1 MGNGTRK
8 HTKRAVGIV
17 AGVLSICVP
26 YSSADQDFIPLPDEA
41 GSPKI
46 SNPVMDL
53 TDKAIGVAGEIA
65 SPTIPDALTIENE
78 GGEIIYDNN
87 NRVITYIGKGN
98 PVHLKTNSGVDVQA
112 QSIRVNLEK
121 KVAEL
126 QGPLT
131 VYVGETLT
139 RAQSGVYDWEKMR
152 VDIRGARAKVSGIIV
167 RGTRILYDKDT
178 EGKQYMQ
185 IQDAY
190 VSTDDSQEPDTWVG
204 AGELTIYPG
213 DYGRVT
219 RLSVAGGGHDV
230 AIPIIGW
237 LTFSHSLN
245 PREGYLPLPGA
256 KSIWGAYLLN
266 QYGFLLGNRRVENNI
281 PTADYLLTTHLDYR
295 TRRGIATG
303 LDVED
308 LGMSK
313 KYEDMTGLRM
323 YYAADSDPMI
333 NPTETPREPTKH
345 SRYDVKMSTLWD
357 LPTLGNT
364 PEADWTLGT
373 DLHWVSDRYMLRD
386 YFDEE
391 GSVNNRPDNTVRL
404 TRTSKKSETM
414 LWTRFAPN
422 DYYTSDER
430 IELTYYRARTAIGRT
445 GINYETRN
453 SFGAMRQ
460 YIPAHELFMYRA
472 ALDEAT
478 DPAVRNYYER
488 MLNTSAYLRAN
499 STHEVT
505 TSFKAFNFLNIT
517 PKAGVGYSGYYGVD
531 GVGADNRFLGYAAVD
546 FSFKLHKS
554 MPHFSLPYLGYKGLT
569 HVIRPYTTLSHCSIS
584 SSNAR
589 VPKVDTWSS
598 LYGNSTSSPM
608 SLDLMGFSGIDGWGT
623 WTIWRMG
630 MQNTLTT
637 SVDGESRTILNWN
650 LFVDYN
656 EENPNSSGQFSN
668 IYSYLRLTP
677 TRRLSLNLET
687 QTPTIK
693 NGDGFSQYNT
703 YLAYQPLA
711 YLEGIVGYRSLN
723 NHPLQRDTA
732 QMYAQANLRIN
743 DKYSTAC
750 RWSWDIEKGR
760 LPIQQYSVFRKTGAW
775 YTGATLF
782 LRDNGGKK
790 ETGFGISFTLG
801 ETGSALPINFF

>member
-8 HTKRAVGIV
+8 HTKRAVSIV

-53 TDKAIGVAGEIA
+53 TDKAIGVAGEITT
-65 SPTIPDALTIENE
+65 PTIPDALTIENE

-139 RAQSGVYDWEKMR
+139 RAQSGVYDWEKTR

-167 RGTRILYDKDT
+167 RGTRILYDKDA

-313 KYEDMTGLRM
+313 KYKDMTGLRM

-357 LPTLGNT
+357 LPTLGNN

-404 TRTSKKSETM
+404 TRTSRKSETM

-584 SSNAR
+584 SSNAH

-598 LYGNSTSSPM
+598 IYGNSTSSPM

-656 EENPNSSGQFSN
+656 DENPNSSGQFSN

>member
-8 HTKRAVGIV
+8 NNKRAASIV
-17 AGVLSICVP
+17 AGVLAIGIS
-26 YSSADQDFIPLPDEA
+26 YSSSAQDFIPLPDEP
-41 GSPKI
+41 GSPGI

-53 TDKAIGVAGEIA
+53 TDKAISITGSVAT
-65 SPTIPDALTIENE
+65 PTVPESLTIENE
-78 GGEIIYDNN
+78 GGEIIYDNE
-87 NRVITYIGKGN
+87 NRIINYIGKGS

-112 QSIRVNLEK
+112 QSISVNLDK
-121 KVAEL
+121 KTAEL
-126 QGPLT
+126 KGPLT
-131 VYVGETLT
+131 VYMGDTIT
-139 RAQSGVYDWEKMR
+139 RAQSGVYDWDKSR
-152 VDIRGARAKVSGIIV
+152 VDIRGARAKVTGIIV
-167 RGTRILYDKDT
+167 RGSRILYDKDA

-190 VSTDDSQEPDTWVG
+190 VSTDDSEEPDTWVG
-204 AGELTIYPG
+204 AGELTVYPG

-219 RLSVAGGGHDV
+219 RLSVAGAGHDV
-230 AIPIIGW
+230 AVPIIGW
-237 LTFSHSLN
+237 FSFSHSLN
-245 PREGYLPLPGA
+245 PREGYLPMPGA

-266 QYGFLLGNRRVENNI
+266 QYGILLGNRRVENNI

-303 LDVED
+303 LDIEN
-308 LGMSK
+308 LLMTK
-313 KYEDMTGLRM
+313 KYKDMKGLRM

-333 NPTETPREPTKH
+333 NPTEIPREPTKH
-345 SRYDVKMSTLWD
+345 SRYDVAMSTLWD
-357 LPTLGNT
+357 LPTLGKDT
-364 PEADWTLGT
+364 VAKWTLGT
-373 DLHWVSDRYMLRD
+373 DLHMVSDQYMLRD

-391 GSVNNRPDNTVRL
+391 GSVNNRPDNTIRL
-404 TRTSKKSETM
+404 TRRGKRSETM

-430 IELTYYRARTAIGRT
+430 VELSYYRARTAIGNT

-453 SFGAMRQ
+453 SFGAMKQ
-460 YIPAHELFMYRA
+460 YIPPHEMFMYRA
-472 ALDEAT
+472 ALEEAA

-499 STHEVT
+499 STHEIT
-505 TSFKAFNFLNIT
+505 ASYKAFNFLNIT

-554 MPHFSLPYLGYKGLT
+554 MPNFRLPCLGYKGLT

-584 SSNAR
+584 STNPLT
-589 VPKVDTWSS
+589 PKVDTWSS
-598 LYGNSTSSPM
+598 IYGNSTSTPM
-608 SLDLMGFSGIDGWGT
+608 SLDLMGFSGIDGWGD
-623 WTIWRMG
+623 WTIWRIG

-637 SVDGESRTILNWN
+637 TVDGEARTILNWN
-650 LFVDYN
+650 VFVDYN
-656 EENPNSSGQFSN
+656 EENPNSPGQCSN
-668 IYSYLRLTP
+668 VYSYLRLTP
-677 TRRLSLNLET
+677 TRRFSLNLET

-703 YLAYQPLA
+703 YMAYQPTA
-711 YLEGIVGYRSLN
+711 YLEGIVGYRSIN
-723 NHPLQRDTA
+723 NHPIQQDTS

-743 DKYSTAC
+743 DKYSAAC
-750 RWSWDIEKGR
+750 RWHWDIEKGR
-760 LPIQQYSVFRKTGAW
+760 MPIQQYSVFRKTGAW

-801 ETGSALPINFF
+801 ETGSSLPINFF

>member
-1 MGNGTRK
+1 M
-8 HTKRAVGIV
+8 
-17 AGVLSICVP
+17 AGVLAIGIS
-26 YSSADQDFIPLPDEA
+26 YSSSAQDFIPLPDEP
-41 GSPKI
+41 GSPHV

-53 TDKAIGVAGEIA
+53 TGKAISVTGNVAT
-65 SPTIPDALTIENE
+65 PTVPESLTIENE
-78 GGEIIYDNN
+78 GGEIVYDNE
-87 NRVITYIGKGN
+87 NRIINYIGNGK

-112 QSIRVNLEK
+112 HSIRVNLDK

-131 VYVGETLT
+131 VYMGDTLT
-139 RAQSGVYDWEKMR
+139 RAESGVYDWNTTK

-167 RGTRILYDKDT
+167 RGSRILYDKDA

-204 AGELTIYPG
+204 AGELTVYPG

-219 RLSVAGGGHDV
+219 RLSVAGAGHDV

-237 LTFSHSLN
+237 FSFSHSLN
-245 PREGYLPLPGA
+245 PREGYLPYPGA

-303 LDVED
+303 LDAEN
-308 LGMSK
+308 LLMTK
-313 KYEDMTGLRM
+313 KYKDMKGLRL

-333 NPTETPREPTKH
+333 NPTEIQREQTDH
-345 SRYDVKMSTLWD
+345 SRYDVAMSTLWD
-357 LPTLGNT
+357 LPTLRQDNGAT
-364 PEADWTLGT
+364 WTLGT
-373 DLHWVSDRYMLRD
+373 DLHMVSDQYMLRD
-386 YFDEE
+386 YFEDE

-404 TRTSKKSETM
+404 TRKGKRSETM

-422 DYYTSDER
+422 DYYTTDER
-430 IELTYYRARTAIGRT
+430 VELSYYRARTAIGNT

-453 SFGAMRQ
+453 SFGAMKQ
-460 YIPAHELFMYRA
+460 YIPPHEMFMYRA
-472 ALDEAT
+472 ALEEAA
-478 DPAVRNYYER
+478 DPAVRHYYER

-499 STHEVT
+499 STHEFT
-505 TSFKAFNFLNIT
+505 ASYKAFNFLNIT

-531 GVGADNRFLGYAAVD
+531 GVGADNRFMGYAAVD

-554 MPHFSLPYLGYKGLT
+554 MPNFRLPYLGYKGLT

-584 SSNAR
+584 SSNPL
-589 VPKVDTWSS
+589 VPQVDTWSS
-598 LYGNSTSSPM
+598 IYGNSTSTPM
-608 SLDLMGFSGIDGWGT
+608 SLDLMGFSGIDGWGD
-623 WTIWRMG
+623 WTIWRIG

-637 SVDGESRTILNWN
+637 TVDGEARTILNWN
-650 LFVDYN
+650 IFVDYN
-656 EENPNSSGQFSN
+656 EDNPNAPGQFSN
-668 IYSYLRLTP
+668 VYSFLRIIP
-677 TRRLSLNLET
+677 TRRMSLNLET
-687 QTPTIK
+687 QTPTLK

-703 YLAYQPLA
+703 YIAYQPTA
-711 YLEGIVGYRSLN
+711 YLEGIVGHRSIN
-723 NHPLQRDTA
+723 NHPIQRDTS
-732 QMYAQANLRIN
+732 QLYAQANLRIN
-743 DKYSTAC
+743 DKYSAAC
-750 RWSWDIEKGR
+750 RWSWDIEEGR
-760 LPIQQYSVFRKTGAW
+760 IPIQQYSVFRKTGAW

-801 ETGSALPINFF
+801 ETGSSLPINFF

>member
-1 MGNGTRK
+1 MGNGTRTN
-8 HTKRAVGIV
+8 TKRAASIV
-17 AGVLSICVP
+17 AGVLAIGIS
-26 YSSADQDFIPLPDEA
+26 YSSSAQDFIPLPDEP
-41 GSPKI
+41 GSQNI

-53 TDKAIGVAGEIA
+53 TGKAISVTGSMAT
-65 SPTIPDALTIENE
+65 PTVPESLTIENE
-78 GGEIIYDNN
+78 GGEIVYDNE
-87 NRVITYIGKGN
+87 NRIINYIGNGK
-98 PVHLKTNSGVDVQA
+98 PVHLKTDSGVDIQA
-112 QSIRVNLEK
+112 HSIRVNLDK

-131 VYVGETLT
+131 VYMGDTLT
-139 RAQSGVYDWEKMR
+139 RAESGIYDWNTTK

-167 RGTRILYDKDT
+167 RGSRILYDKDA

-204 AGELTIYPG
+204 AGELTVYPG

-219 RLSVAGGGHDV
+219 RLSVAGAGHDV

-237 LTFSHSLN
+237 FSFSHSLN
-245 PREGYLPLPGA
+245 PREGYLPYPGA
-256 KSIWGAYLLN
+256 KSIWGGYLLN

-303 LDVED
+303 LDAEN
-308 LGMSK
+308 LLMTK
-313 KYEDMTGLRM
+313 KYKDMKGLRL

-333 NPTETPREPTKH
+333 NPTEIKREHTDH
-345 SRYDVKMSTLWD
+345 SRYDVAMSTLWD
-357 LPTLGNT
+357 LPTLRQDSG
-364 PEADWTLGT
+364 AMWTLGT
-373 DLHWVSDRYMLRD
+373 DLHMVSDQYMLRD
-386 YFDEE
+386 YFDDE

-404 TRTSKKSETM
+404 TRKGKRSETM

-422 DYYTSDER
+422 DYYTTDER
-430 IELTYYRARTAIGRT
+430 VELSYYRARTTIGNS
-445 GINYETRN
+445 GITYETRN
-453 SFGAMRQ
+453 SFGAMKQ
-460 YIPAHELFMYRA
+460 YIPPHEMFMYRA
-472 ALDEAT
+472 ALDESK
-478 DPAVRNYYER
+478 DPTVRHYYER

-499 STHEVT
+499 STHEFT
-505 TSFKAFNFLNIT
+505 ANFKAFNFLNIT

-554 MPHFSLPYLGYKGLT
+554 MPNFRLPYLGYKGLT

-584 SSNAR
+584 SSNPW
-589 VPKVDTWSS
+589 VPQVDTWSS
-598 LYGNSTSSPM
+598 IYGNSTSTPM
-608 SLDLMGFSGIDGWGT
+608 SLDLMGFSGIDGWGD
-623 WTIWRMG
+623 WTIWRIG

-637 SVDGESRTILNWN
+637 TVDGEARTILNWN
-650 LFVDYN
+650 VFVDYN
-656 EENPNSSGQFSN
+656 EENPNAPGQFSN
-668 IYSYLRLTP
+668 VYSFLRISP
-677 TRRLSLNLET
+677 TRRLSLNLDT
-687 QTPTIK
+687 QTPTLK

-703 YLAYQPLA
+703 YIAYQPTA
-711 YLEGIVGYRSLN
+711 YLEGIVGHRSIN
-723 NHPLQRDTA
+723 NHPIQRDTS
-732 QMYAQANLRIN
+732 QLYAQANLRIN
-743 DKYSTAC
+743 DKYSAAC
-750 RWSWDIEKGR
+750 RWNWDIEEGR
-760 LPIQQYSVFRKTGAW
+760 IPIQQYSVFRKTGAW

-801 ETGSALPINFF
+801 ETGSSLPINFF